1 MFDGID
7 ELILP
12 LPGLEPALHLYR
24 DLMDFEVAID
34 RDAAPGLAELW
45 SLPAPVTREVL
56 LTKTGASGGSLR
68 LVEVPGLPPAS
79 PAGRPDREGPYAL
92 DFYLRD
98 AAAVED
104 RCIAGGEHFVSEAV
118 HYSLPGT
125 DIPVRERMLVQDESG
140 LLHAFVQYR
149 PRGTRCVLDQDPAQ
163 DTSEVVAAVFLTHR
177 YPEARAF
184 AQEVLGGHEYFR
196 GRFAGPGVEQM
207 LKLAPGEGFEG
218 ALYRGPT
225 SANARLE
232 FGEVIGGGH
241 RPSDPVP
248 RVVAR
253 IAVDDLDKVGE
264 ALAGGEHGHVT
275 GRYEVDGTQHL
286 GLVSIYGATFD
297 LFARA

>member
-7 ELILP
+7 ELVLP
-12 LPGLEPALHLYR
+12 LHNLGSALHLYR
-24 DLMDFEVAID
+24 DLMDFEVTHD
-34 RDAAPGLAELW
+34 REASPGLAQLW
-45 SLPAPVTREVL
+45 NLPSPVTREVL
-56 LTKTGASGGSLR
+56 LTKPGASGGALR
-68 LVEVPGLPPAS
+68 LAEVPGLPPAS

-104 RCIAGGEHFVSEAV
+104 RCTDGGAHFVSEAV
-118 HYSLPGT
+118 RYSLPGT
-125 DIPVRERMLVQDESG
+125 DIPVRERMLVQAESG

-177 YPEARAF
+177 YEEARVF
-184 AQEVLGGHEYFR
+184 AREVLGGHEYFR
-196 GRFAGPGVEQM
+196 GRFDGPGVEQM
-207 LKLAPGEGFEG
+207 LELAPGEGFEG

-225 SANARLE
+225 SANSRLE
-232 FGEVIGGGH
+232 FGEAIPGGD
-241 RPSDPVP
+241 RCADPVP

-253 IAVDDLDKVGE
+253 IAVDDLDRVAE
-264 ALAGGEHGHVT
+264 ALAGGEHGRMT
-275 GRYEVDGTQHL
+275 GRYEIDGVLHL
-286 GLVSIYGATFD
+286 GLASVYGATFD